1 MDVGEV
7 SSELL
12 PEFMP
17 SSSNIPQT
25 ELQPLL
31 AIALN
36 QIPQA
41 VYIKDDRHC
50 LVWAN
55 NAFCEFVEKKLEALL
70 QQPDFEIL
78 KPAHGVIPATEALQ
92 PSSPSPTTP
101 PIRCPEERAICKSN
115 GELRIVTLNTTPL
128 PDTARPC
135 WLVSLTDITQ
145 QKLQERALERLTY
158 LSETI
163 SQAVNEGLWEI
174 EVSAKRPT
182 HAYYE
187 IWWSQ
192 QFRSLLGYSDETDFP
207 NGLDSWIQIIHPDD
221 REWVLTEL
229 QAHLGDRTGQT
240 SFDAEYRMFTKTGEI
255 RWFRSI
261 GRAVP
266 AAPNAPWRT
275 IGILRD
281 TTERKLAEAETRQ
294 QQRILLS
301 VLENIPHRVW
311 LQDKAGRYLAANQA
325 FCQIWQKTPE
335 TLIGRFNHQIVPPE
349 QLEKFHQEDE
359 AILTT
364 GEPLTLEEEVM
375 IASGETRWFS
385 TSKTPLRD
393 EAGHI
398 IGITGISMDITVRKQ
413 AEEDIQRINE
423 ELEKRVEQRTAA
435 LAKLVSKL
443 QFEVSDRQ
451 KAEAALRQSEAELR
465 QQAMDLEQAL
475 QQLQNTQA
483 QLVQSEK
490 MSSLGQL
497 VAGIAHEIN
506 NPINFVYGNLLHASN
521 YTRDLL
527 QLVKLYRSFY
537 PTPPKEIMTLANQMD
552 LDFVMGDLP
561 KLVSSMRL
569 GAERIQKIVMS
580 LRNFSRMDEA
590 EFKAVNLHEGL
601 ESTLLILQNRIKPRP
616 SFPGVELQRE
626 YGELPLVECYASQLN
641 QVFMNILSNAIDA
654 LEEAVESR
662 AEEGNAFIPQIRIQT
677 GICRENW
684 VAIAISDN
692 GLGIPE
698 TLQSRIFD
706 PFFTTK
712 PVGQGTG
719 LGMSISYQIVTERH
733 GGRLVCESEQGDGTT
748 FRVEIPIKQ

>member
-1 MDVGEV
+1 
-7 SSELL
+7 
-12 PEFMP
+12 MP
-17 SSSNIPQT
+17 SKPNISQT

-31 AIALN
+31 AIALH
-36 QIPQA
+36 QISQA
-41 VYIKDDRHC
+41 VYLKDDRHR

-55 NAFCEFVEKKLEALL
+55 NPFCEFIGEGLEALVRR
-70 QQPDFEIL
+70 PDFAIL
-78 KPAHGVIPATEALQ
+78 KSAYSVPPNTEVLQ
-92 PSSPSPTTP
+92 PPASATSPPVTC
-101 PIRCPEERAICKSN
+101 IEERVIRKLN
-115 GELRIVTLNTTPL
+115 GEIRIISLNTTPL
-128 PDTARPC
+128 PGTTPSC
-135 WLVSLTDITQ
+135 WLVTLTDITQ
-145 QKLQERALERLTY
+145 QKAQERALERLTY
-158 LSETI
+158 FSETI

-174 EVSAKRPT
+174 EVALKQPT
-182 HAYYE
+182 HSYYD

-207 NGLDSWIQIIHPDD
+207 NRLDSWIQIIHPED
-221 REWVLTEL
+221 REWVLAEL
-229 QAHLGDRTGQT
+229 QAHLDDRTGQT
-240 SFDAEYRMFTKTGEI
+240 SFDAEYRMFTKAGEV

-261 GRAVP
+261 GRAVFT
-266 AAPNAPWRT
+266 APNTPWRT
-275 IGILRD
+275 VGILRD
-281 TTERKLAEAETRQ
+281 TTERKLAEAEIRQ

-311 LQDKAGRYLAANQA
+311 LQDKAGRFLAANQP
-325 FCQIWQKTPE
+325 FCQVWQKTPE
-335 TLIGRFNHQIVPPE
+335 AIIGSYLHQIIPPE
-349 QLEKFHQEDE
+349 QFEIFRREDE
-359 AILTT
+359 AIMST
-364 GEPLTLEEEVM
+364 GEPLTLEEKV
-375 IASGETRWFS
+375 ITATGATRWFS

-393 EAGHI
+393 EAGQI

-527 QLVKLYRSFY
+527 QLVRLYRNNY
-537 PTPPKEIMTLANQMD
+537 PHPPQEIAALSSQMD
-552 LDFVMGDLP
+552 LDFVMVDLP

-569 GAERIQKIVMS
+569 GAERIQKIVAS

-590 EFKAVNLHEGL
+590 EFKAVDLHEGL

-654 LEEAVESR
+654 LEEAAEKR
-662 AEEGNAFIPQIRIQT
+662 IAEEQPFTPQIRIQT
-677 GICRENW
+677 FVCRDNW
-684 VAIAISDN
+684 VAITISDN
-692 GLGIPE
+692 GLGVPE
-698 TLQSRIFD
+698 AFQFRIFD

-733 GGRLVCESEQGDGTT
+733 GGRLICESEAGQGAS
-748 FRVEIPIKQ
+748 FRVEIPIKHN